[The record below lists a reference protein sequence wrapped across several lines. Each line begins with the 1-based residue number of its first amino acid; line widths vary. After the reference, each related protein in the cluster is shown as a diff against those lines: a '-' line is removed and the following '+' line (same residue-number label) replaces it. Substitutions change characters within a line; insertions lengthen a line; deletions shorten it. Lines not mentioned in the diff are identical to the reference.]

1 MLAEFLDLEAW
12 AQWFAA
18 LDREFI
24 FLLALPFVVA
34 IIGLW
39 GWWAEKAEEER
50 EPQETLLPG
59 VDPRPARERRV
70 RARRRDDPRPLH
82 QS

>member
-1 MLAEFLDLEAW
+1 MLSEFLDLKAW
-12 AQWFAA
+12 AEWFAA

-39 GWWAEKAEEER
+39 AWWVDREEDEYEPRAAQAAEPER
-50 EPQETLLPG
+50 KRG
-59 VDPRPARERRV
+59 ERRGSTRV
-70 RARRRDDPRPLH
+70 SHHGLR
-82 QS
+82 

>member
-1 MLAEFLDLEAW
+1 MLNGLLDLTAW
-12 AQWFAA
+12 AEWFAA

-39 GWWAEKAEEER
+39 AWWVER
-50 EPQETLLPG
+50 DEDEYEA
-59 VDPRPARERRV
+59 RPAQPVEPERRQGE
-70 RARRRDDPRPLH
+70 RRGATRIPHHGLR
-82 QS
+82 

>member
-1 MLAEFLDLEAW
+1 MLNEFLDLNAW
-12 AQWFAA
+12 AEWFSA

-39 GWWAEKAEEER
+39 AWWIER
-50 EPQETLLPG
+50 EE
-59 VDPRPARERRV
+59 DEYEARPAQSAEPERRRGER
-70 RARRRDDPRPLH
+70 RATRMAHHGLR
-82 QS
+82 

>member
-1 MLAEFLDLEAW
+1 MLNEFLDLTAW
-12 AQWFAA
+12 AEWFAA

-39 GWWAEKAEEER
+39 AWWVER
-50 EPQETLLPG
+50 DEDEYEA
-59 VDPRPARERRV
+59 RPAQPAEPERRQGE
-70 RARRRDDPRPLH
+70 RRGATRIPHHGLR
-82 QS
+82 

>member
-1 MLAEFLDLEAW
+1 MLNEFLDLKAW
-12 AQWFAA
+12 AEWFAA

-39 GWWAEKAEEER
+39 AWWVER
-50 EPQETLLPG
+50 EE
-59 VDPRPARERRV
+59 DEYEARPAQAAEPERRP
-70 RARRRDDPRPLH
+70 RDRRGATRVPRHELR
-82 QS
+82 

>member
-1 MLAEFLDLEAW
+1 MLNEFLDLKAW
-12 AQWFAA
+12 AEWFAA

-39 GWWAEKAEEER
+39 AWWVDREEDVYEARAAHAAE
-50 EPQETLLPG
+50 P
-59 VDPRPARERRV
+59 ERR
-70 RARRRDDPRPLH
+70 RGERRGASGSRITA
-82 QS
+82 

>member
-1 MLAEFLDLEAW
+1 MLNEFLDLERW

-34 IIGLW
+34 IVGLW
-39 GWWAEKAEEER
+39 SAFAEDEARESQAAE
-50 EPQETLLPG
+50 
-59 VDPRPARERRV
+59 PRALRERR
-70 RARRRDDPRPLH
+70 RGERRRSAGRVAPH
-82 QS
+82 GSH

>member
-1 MLAEFLDLEAW
+1 MLNEFLDLKAW
-12 AQWFAA
+12 AEWFAA

-39 GWWAEKAEEER
+39 AWWVDRDEDVYEARTAQAAE
-50 EPQETLLPG
+50 P
-59 VDPRPARERRV
+59 ERRQGE
-70 RARRRDDPRPLH
+70 RRGASGSLH
-82 QS
+82 HGLR